1 MSVSYLYLILIFAQ
15 YNCFK
20 IILKVIYYATLVSLL
35 LTYMSDLDRFE
46 IFTYVAQTCSLSQ
59 AAKHLSLT
67 KASLSKQIKKLEA
80 YLGVDLFLR
89 AGQRLHL
96 TDQGEILM
104 QQCLRLKKEL
114 EDTRAVCKDFHAIP
128 QGILYIVSLD
138 YFAKKL
144 IYPHLNEFMQKYPEL
159 EIIIDISERVPNFEQ
174 EQVDIAV
181 GFSLIAPDNVI
192 QRKLT
197 TTRHVMC
204 ASPSYLKKHGKPET
218 LQDLRQHTYIG
229 HYARSEVCST
239 HLNNGHEIKIKPS
252 LVLNNVTGMIEC
264 VKAGLGIVQLPYYVL
279 EELLTS
285 GDLIE
290 VLSSYQAVNAPV
302 YYFYPKFRYT
312 QPKVRC
318 FIDFF
323 LS

>member
-1 MSVSYLYLILIFAQ
+1 MIR
-15 YNCFK
+15 
-20 IILKVIYYATLVSLL
+20 YATIVSLW
-35 LTYMSDLDRFE
+35 LTSMSDLDRFE
-46 IFTYVAQTCSLSQ
+46 IFTYVAQICSLSQ
-59 AAKHLSLT
+59 VAKHLSLT

-80 YLGVDLFLR
+80 DLGVDLFLR
-89 AGQRLHL
+89 TGQRLHL
-96 TDQGEILM
+96 TDQGEILL

-114 EDTRAVCKDFHAIP
+114 EDTRAVCKSFHAVP
-128 QGILYIVSLD
+128 QGTLYVVALD

-144 IYPHLNEFMQKYPEL
+144 IYPRLYEFMQKYPEL
-159 EIIIDISERVPNFEQ
+159 ELMIDISERVPNFEQ

-192 QRKLT
+192 QCSLT

-204 ASPSYLKKHGKPET
+204 AAPSYLNKHGKPET
-218 LQDLRQHTYIG
+218 LHDLRQHTYIG
-229 HYARSEVCST
+229 HHARSEICNT
-239 HLNNGHEIKIKPS
+239 HLRRGYEIKIKPS
-252 LVLNNVTGMIEC
+252 LVLNNVAGMIEC
-264 VKAGLGIVQLPYYVL
+264 ARAGLGIVQLPYYVL

-285 GDLIE
+285 GELIE
-290 VLSSYQAVNAPV
+290 VLPSYQAVNAPV

-323 LS
+323 LRSMQKK